1 MFIIIILINP
11 IPSLL
16 SSSQSPPEPVDHQHR
31 DKDKEQRD

>member
-1 MFIIIILINP
+1 MFIMILINL

-16 SSSQSPPEPVDHQHR
+16 SCLPSLPEPVDHQHR